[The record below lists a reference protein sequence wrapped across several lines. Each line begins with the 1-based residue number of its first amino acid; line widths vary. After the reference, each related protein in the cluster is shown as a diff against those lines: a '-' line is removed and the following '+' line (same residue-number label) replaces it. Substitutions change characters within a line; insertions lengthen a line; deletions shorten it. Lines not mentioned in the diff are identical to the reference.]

1 MCMLLCVLQLN
12 ALKLLLRYTSKSKSK
27 QIQIQKRKKKQNTLK
42 WERQLLEHLKTCRNH
57 KEIHDYKLVL

>member
-27 QIQIQKRKKKQNTLK
+27 QIQIQKRKKQNTSK

-57 KEIHDYKLVL
+57 KEKHDYKLVL